1 MDLNALRPQL
11 EGVFAQRPV
20 RLAYLFGSQVK
31 GRAHA
36 DSDVDVAVLLNESL
50 TADERFAERLTL
62 IGALSRLFRT
72 DNVDVAIL
80 NEASPLLCYN
90 VLRDGVL
97 LYCADESARVA
108 FQVRALRTYEDT
120 APLRRMLAEAMERRI
135 RAGTFGKPALAPK
148 RDKTP

>member
-1 MDLNALRPQL
+1 
-11 EGVFAQRPV
+11 
-20 RLAYLFGSQVK
+20 
-31 GRAHA
+31 
-36 DSDVDVAVLLNESL
+36 VDVAVLLDESL
-50 TADERFAERLTL
+50 TENERFAERLML
-62 IGALSRLFRT
+62 IGELSCLFRT

-97 LYCADESARVA
+97 LHCADENTRIA
-108 FQVRALRTYEDT
+108 FQVRTFRTYEDT
-120 APLRRMLAEAMERRI
+120 APLRRILTEAMEKRI